1 MVGKKVRQRI
11 ANAPLPFLAPKSVPS
26 YLDFLGLFLSLVAF
40 RFFWFRPIQ
49 PQPQLPFLSAILITP
64 FLSIEVHGF
73 LKMVPNILIKYFSNH
88 LNLGLKNF
96 I

>member
-1 MVGKKVRQRI
+1 VD
-11 ANAPLPFLAPKSVPS
+11 APLPFLAPTRVPS
-26 YLDFLGLFLSLVAF
+26 YLDFLGLFLSFVAF
-40 RFFWFRPIQ
+40 WFFWFRPIQ
-49 PQPQLPFLSAILITP
+49 PQPQLPFLSAMLITS

-73 LKMVPNILIKYFSNH
+73 IKMVPKILIKYFSNN